1 MPNIAKRGPGS
12 RPLKPLTD
20 QQRRFVEEYLVDCN
34 ASAAAV
40 RAGYSRKS
48 SGLYS
53 TMMSNRAVVAA
64 VEDGLAKKR
73 ARSEVDADRVLAELA
88 RVAFA
93 NVLDFLGEDGRID
106 LRALSRDAG
115 AAVARISVEYFA
127 PSSSADAVEDD
138 RAESARLAPPRSAM
152 PSRPPQEGRDVR
164 NHRLLCGA

>member
-1 MPNIAKRGPGS
+1 MPNIAKRGPGV
-12 RPLKPLTD
+12 RAMKPLTD

-64 VEDGLAKKR
+64 VADGLAAKR
-73 ARSEVDADRVLAELA
+73 ARSDVDADRVLAELA

-93 NVLDFLGEDGRID
+93 NVLDFFGPDGRVD
-106 LRALSRDAG
+106 LGAL
-115 AAVARISVEYFA
+115 
-127 PSSSADAVEDD
+127 
-138 RAESARLAPPRSAM
+138 
-152 PSRPPQEGRDVR
+152 
-164 NHRLLCGA
+164 

>member
-1 MPNIAKRGPGS
+1 MPNIAKRGPGV
-12 RPLKPLTD
+12 RALKPLTD

-64 VEDGLAKKR
+64 VEDGLARKR

-93 NVLDFLGEDGRID
+93 NVLDFFGEDGRID

-115 AAVARISVEYFA
+115 AAVARVSVEYFG
-127 PSSSADAVEDD
+127 
-138 RAESARLAPPRSAM
+138 PPDGG
-152 PSRPPQEGRDVR
+152 GR
-164 NHRLLCGA
+164 